1 MKFLNNI
8 YGFFIITGFIL
19 FILVYSYFGE
29 RGIMNVIALKK
40 ELGQIENYK
49 QILKIENKKLEE
61 NSYFLQN
68 DNKFIENI
76 AREELGLM
84 KTGEMVYFFENN

>member
-1 MKFLNNI
+1 VKFLNNI

>member
-1 MKFLNNI
+1 
-8 YGFFIITGFIL
+8 
-19 FILVYSYFGE
+19 
-29 RGIMNVIALKK
+29 MNVIALKK

-76 AREELGLM
+76 AREELGLV

>member
-1 MKFLNNI
+1 
-8 YGFFIITGFIL
+8 
-19 FILVYSYFGE
+19 
-29 RGIMNVIALKK
+29 MNVIALKK

-84 KTGEMVYFFENN
+84 KIGEMVYFFENN

>member
-1 MKFLNNI
+1 
-8 YGFFIITGFIL
+8 
-19 FILVYSYFGE
+19 
-29 RGIMNVIALKK
+29 MNVIALKK

>member
-1 MKFLNNI
+1 
-8 YGFFIITGFIL
+8 
-19 FILVYSYFGE
+19 
-29 RGIMNVIALKK
+29 MNVIVLKK
-40 ELGQIENYK
+40 ELKEIENYK
-49 QILKIENKKLEE
+49 QSLKIENKKLEE
-61 NSYFLQN
+61 YSYFLQN

>member
-1 MKFLNNI
+1 VKFLNNV
-8 YGFFIITGFIL
+8 YGLFIILGFIFFIL
-19 FILVYSYFGE
+19 AYSCFGE

-40 ELGQIENYK
+40 ELSEIENYK
-49 QILKIENKKLEE
+49 QSLKIENKKLDEY
-61 NSYFLQN
+61 NYFLKN

-84 KTGEMVYFFENN
+84 KTGEMVYFFEDN

>member
-1 MKFLNNI
+1 MKFLNNV
-8 YGFFIITGFIL
+8 YGLFIILGFIFFIL
-19 FILVYSYFGE
+19 AYSCFGE

-40 ELGQIENYK
+40 ELSEIENYK
-49 QILKIENKKLEE
+49 QSLKIENKKLDEY
-61 NSYFLQN
+61 NYFLKN
-68 DNKFIENI
+68 DKKFIENI

>member
-8 YGFFIITGFIL
+8 YGFFMITGFIL
-19 FILVYSYFGE
+19 FILSYSCFGE

-40 ELGQIENYK
+40 ELSEIENYK
-49 QILKIENKKLEE
+49 QSLKIENKKLEE
-61 NSYFLQN
+61 CSCFLKN

-84 KTGEMVYFFENN
+84 KAGEMVYFFEKN

>member
-1 MKFLNNI
+1 VKFLNNV
-8 YGFFIITGFIL
+8 YGLFIILGFIFFIL
-19 FILVYSYFGE
+19 AYSCFGE

-40 ELGQIENYK
+40 ELSEIENYK
-49 QILKIENKKLEE
+49 QSLKIENKKLDEY
-61 NSYFLQN
+61 NYFLKN

>member
-1 MKFLNNI
+1 VKFLNNV
-8 YGFFIITGFIL
+8 YGLFIILGFIFFIL
-19 FILVYSYFGE
+19 AYSCFGE

-40 ELGQIENYK
+40 ELSEIENYK
-49 QILKIENKKLEE
+49 QSLKIENKKLDEY
-61 NSYFLQN
+61 NYFLKN
-68 DNKFIENI
+68 DKKFIENI

>member
-1 MKFLNNI
+1 
-8 YGFFIITGFIL
+8 
-19 FILVYSYFGE
+19 
-29 RGIMNVIALKK
+29 MNVIALKK

-68 DNKFIENI
+68 DNKFIETI
-76 AREELGLM
+76 AREELGLV

>member
-1 MKFLNNI
+1 MKFLNNL
-8 YGFFIITGFIL
+8 YGFFIIIGFI
-19 FILVYSYFGE
+19 FVILAYSCFGE

-40 ELGQIENYK
+40 ELSAIENYK
-49 QILKIENKKLEE
+49 QSLKIENKKLEE
-61 NSYFLQN
+61 YNYFLKN

-76 AREELGLM
+76 AREELGLA

>member
-8 YGFFIITGFIL
+8 YGLFIITGFIL